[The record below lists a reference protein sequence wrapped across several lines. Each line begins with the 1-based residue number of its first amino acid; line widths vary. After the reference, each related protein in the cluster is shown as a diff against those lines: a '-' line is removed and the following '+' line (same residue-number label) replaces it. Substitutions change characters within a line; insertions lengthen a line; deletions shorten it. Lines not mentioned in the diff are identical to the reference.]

1 MTVTREEAA
10 EAERLLAAQLDDL
23 VRYRQILEAQRAV
36 LRLKDA
42 GLLDAF
48 SREADDLVA
57 DISARDVRLLAI
69 RKAAALVER
78 PDHRALRNRIET
90 ERFAADQSARL
101 LADQIATE
109 TGRVARAI
117 AETSHELDGVLH
129 GYARRPE
136 SGPTDPLFERRG

>member
-1 MTVTREEAA
+1 MTVSRDEAA

-57 DISARDVRLLAI
+57 GISARDVRLMAV
-69 RKAAALVER
+69 RDAAAQLDR
-78 PDHRALRNRIET
+78 PDHRAMRNRVES
-90 ERFAADQSARL
+90 ERLAADQSARL
-101 LADQIATE
+101 LADQITVD
-109 TGRVARAI
+109 TGHIARAI
-117 AETSHELDGVLH
+117 VETSQELDGLLH
-129 GYARRPE
+129 GYNRHPGQ
-136 SGPTDPLFERRG
+136 GPLDPVFERRG